1 MAYPLEAN
9 LDKVE
14 QVRRLFASVEYF
26 NDLAHEV
33 YTELAA
39 IAEPCHCAA
48 QQVIYI
54 EGDEARF
61 IFVIAEGWVKATR
74 TTREGREKAL
84 AFMQP
89 GEMFGNLAALAEDVY
104 PATVTALEAVTLWKL
119 PVEKFAS
126 LVLRHPDLA
135 LAVIRYMDSR
145 VKYFVGLV
153 EDLSLRNVEA
163 RLANTLLRHAR
174 VQGGQLLVPRRPWTT
189 FDEMAVRLG
198 TVRDVLSRGLKTLEA
213 EGLLKVE
220 KHAIVLLNA
229 EGLARRGR
237 L

>member
-1 MAYPLEAN
+1 MPKPADKIEAI
-9 LDKVE
+9 K
-14 QVRRLFASVEYF
+14 RLFANVEHF
-26 NDLAHEV
+26 NALTDAV
-33 YTELAA
+33 YAELAA
-39 IAEPCHCAA
+39 LAEPCQFTAE
-48 QQVIYI
+48 QVVYL

-61 IFVIAEGWVKATR
+61 IFVIEAGWVKSTR
-74 TTREGREKAL
+74 TTREGREQAL

-89 GEMFGNLAALAEDVY
+89 GEMFGNIAALADDIY
-104 PATVTALEAVTLWKL
+104 PATVTALESLTLWKF
-119 PVEKFAS
+119 PIENFS
-126 LVLRHPDLA
+126 DLVLRHPDLA

-174 VQGGQLLVPRRPWTT
+174 VQDGQLLVPRRPWTT

-220 KHAIVLLNA
+220 KRAIILLDA
-229 EGLARRGR
+229 EGLAQRGR